1 MEGPLVHCLHCAIL
15 DRQRGKMAGLRKK
28 RDRRNVLY
36 SGRLQSWYGKRG
48 SGMRHIPTGDL
59 PGLDVDFETYLQRA
73 MEPHEA
79 YDVRKWLFVP
89 DAYTEFRY
97 ILGTRGSHPLICIG
111 INPSTARPDDLDRTL
126 QSVERIALNNG
137 FDSFTMFNVYAQR
150 ATSPDDMAEEMNL
163 RLHEENMK
171 AFDYCLS
178 LSPAPTVWAAWG
190 SIIEKRAYLK
200 HCLEDMIRHGQ
211 EKGAVWV
218 KCGQVSK
225 KGHPHH
231 PLYLKSTL
239 PLEPFDVTD
248 YVQHVL

>member
-1 MEGPLVHCLHCAIL
+1 MEGPLVHCLYCAIL